1 MQPNFWAKF
10 FLFLLIEIFSAI
22 FRCAEAQNFF
32 VFNRRLAIF
41 QLLNDIESKTDCLAF
56 TSFCLGCINVPL
68 YLFLL
73 IGTIFRKSCPILFW
87 LIFALLELL
96 LIGIPM
102 IIFIGIIS
110 LYLACQL
117 HLYVLAGT
125 LIGIVMACFICTFSS
140 WITVSSLRIILA
152 Y

>member
-1 MQPNFWAKF
+1 MFPVLTFGKNYLAK
-10 FLFLLIEIFSAI
+10 LTEDGTQLDAGPKVTDSGDGVKGDDPEVSDDKKVLDEENDHKKIYK
-22 FRCAEAQNFF
+22 
-32 VFNRRLAIF
+32 LAIF

-96 LIGIPM
+96 
-102 IIFIGIIS
+102 
-110 LYLACQL
+110 
-117 HLYVLAGT
+117 
-125 LIGIVMACFICTFSS
+125 SS
-140 WITVSSLRIILA
+140 AFL
-152 Y
+152 

>member
-1 MQPNFWAKF
+1 M
-10 FLFLLIEIFSAI
+10 FLLLY
-22 FRCAEAQNFF
+22 C
-32 VFNRRLAIF
+32 RLAIF
-41 QLLNDIESKTDCLAF
+41 QLLNDIESKADYLAF
-56 TSFCLGCINVPL
+56 TSFCLGCVNVPL

-96 LIGIPM
+96 LIGVPM

-125 LIGIVMACFICTFSS
+125 LIGIVMVCFICTFSS
-140 WITVSSLRIILA
+140 WITVSASRITQPHSSFVMSLC
-152 Y
+152 